1 MPYLRS
7 HAVDPIAAQEGRM
20 NIWSFPIE
28 RLQTVKCEVCGRA
41 FAHRC
46 DFGPIERICRSCLST
61 MPEKRA
67 A

>member
-7 HAVDPIAAQEGRM
+7 HALDPVTAQEGCM
-20 NIWSFPIE
+20 NIWYFPIE

-41 FAHRC
+41 FAHRS
-46 DFGPIERICRSCLST
+46 DFGRIERICRSCLKSA
-61 MPEKRA
+61 PEKRA